1 VQRGVNFRYLVMPKY
16 VCLHKKAEQRVA
28 SHIEYLQV
36 EVYVLDSNLQ
46 GPIDLIQFDIVRY
59 FYRIVVPVNRI
70 TYREILVQT

>member
-1 VQRGVNFRYLVMPKY
+1 MPKY